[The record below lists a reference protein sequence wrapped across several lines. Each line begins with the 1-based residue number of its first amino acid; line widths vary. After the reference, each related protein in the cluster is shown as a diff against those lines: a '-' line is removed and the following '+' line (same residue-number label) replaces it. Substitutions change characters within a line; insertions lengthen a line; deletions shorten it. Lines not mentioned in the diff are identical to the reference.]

1 MKKILIIAFAIA
13 MVVASCQQK
22 PSGFTIKGKL
32 AGTTDQPITVSI
44 YGKDGVNTLDT
55 LQLTDG
61 VVNYTTQLEQ
71 PVLVIVG
78 IEKSRS
84 KLSFFGE
91 NTTYTING
99 HLDSIADATVTGGAL
114 FAAYETIAE
123 AQDANQKR
131 SGELRNEYNAAKQ
144 AGDTAKQNAIIKEY
158 EEGEKIVEEMQKE
171 FVKANTTSPVSAFLV
186 RNMYGY
192 KPLAEMQEGL
202 SMLDSTLAP
211 SPYYVAL
218 VERIEK
224 LEKVAV
230 GKVAPDFTMNDV
242 DGRPLS
248 LSAYK
253 GKYVLI
259 DFWASWCGPCRRE
272 NPHVVELYNE
282 FNDKGFEILG
292 VSLDQK
298 KEAWLKAIDDDQLA
312 WNQVSDLKGW
322 KNEVAQL
329 YGVSSI
335 PHTVLLDKE
344 GKIVAKNLR
353 GDELRAKVA
362 ELLN

>member
-1 MKKILIIAFAIA
+1 MKKILVLAFAVA
-13 MVVASCQQK
+13 MVVVSCQLK
-22 PSGFTIKGKL
+22 PTEFTLKGKL
-32 AGTTDQPITVSI
+32 EGTTEKPVTVSI
-44 YGKDGVNTLDT
+44 YGIDGVNTLDT
-55 LQLTDG
+55 LQVTEG

-84 KLSFFGE
+84 RLSFFGE
-91 NTTYTING
+91 NVAYTING

-114 FAAYETIAE
+114 FAAYETISE

-131 SGELRNEYNAAKQ
+131 SNELRNEYNAAKQ
-144 AGDTAKQNAIIKEY
+144 AGDTAKQNAIIQEY
-158 EEGEKIVEEMQKE
+158 EEGEKKVEELQKE
-171 FVKANTTSPVSAFLV
+171 FVKANATSPVSAFLV

-192 KPLAEMQEGL
+192 KTLAEMQEGL
-202 SMLDSTLAP
+202 AMLDSTLAP
-211 SPYYVAL
+211 SPYYMAL
-218 VERIEK
+218 VERINK

-242 DGRPLS
+242 DGQPLS

-298 KEAWLKAIDDDQLA
+298 KEAWLKAIEDDQLT

-353 GDELRAKVA
+353 GDELRTKVA

>member
-1 MKKILIIAFAIA
+1 MKKIIVLVFAIV
-13 MVVASCQQK
+13 MVVVSCQQK
-22 PSGFTIKGKL
+22 PAGLTLKGKL
-32 AGTTDQPITVSI
+32 DGATDKPVTVSI
-44 YGKDGVNTLDT
+44 YGKDGVKTIDT
-55 LQLTDG
+55 LKLTDG
-61 VVNYTTQLEQ
+61 VVNYTTNLEQ

-84 KLSFFGE
+84 TLSFFGE
-91 NTTYTING
+91 NTAYTING

-114 FAAYETIAE
+114 FTDYDNIAA

-131 SGELRNEYNAAKQ
+131 GSELRNEYNAARQ
-144 AGDTAKQNAIIKEY
+144 AGDTTRQNAIIKEY
-158 EEGEKIVEEMQKE
+158 EDGAKKVEEMQIE
-171 FVKANTTSPVSAFLV
+171 FVKGNTASAVSAFLV
-186 RNMYGY
+186 RNIYGY
-192 KPLAEMQEGL
+192 KPLVEMQEGL
-202 SMLDSTLAP
+202 AMLDSTLAG
-211 SPYYVAL
+211 SPYYKAMI
-218 VERIEK
+218 ERIGK
-224 LEKVAV
+224 LEKVAI
-230 GKVAPDFTMNDV
+230 GKIAPDFTMLDV
-242 DGRPLS
+242 DGKPLA
-248 LSAYK
+248 LSAFK

-259 DFWASWCGPCRRE
+259 DFWASWCGPCRKE

-282 FNDKGFEILG
+282 FHEKGFDILG

-298 KEAWLKAIDDDQLA
+298 KDAWLKAIEDDQLA
-312 WNQVSDLKGW
+312 WSQVSDLKGW